1 MLKKNS
7 DEIKENKQLERLLGN
22 FNYLKDFYKILQHS
36 VKPLYEM
43 LNKNPSKWSPACT
56 NGVRKIK
63 LKAKEYGGMLKTK
76 LRINEISMRFTSR
89 VLKLPQKNYSPIK

>member
-1 MLKKNS
+1 MTPIDRFIIFAKKNS

-43 LNKNPSKWSPACT
+43 LNKNPSVESS
-56 NGVRKIK
+56 
-63 LKAKEYGGMLKTK
+63 LY
-76 LRINEISMRFTSR
+76 
-89 VLKLPQKNYSPIK
+89 